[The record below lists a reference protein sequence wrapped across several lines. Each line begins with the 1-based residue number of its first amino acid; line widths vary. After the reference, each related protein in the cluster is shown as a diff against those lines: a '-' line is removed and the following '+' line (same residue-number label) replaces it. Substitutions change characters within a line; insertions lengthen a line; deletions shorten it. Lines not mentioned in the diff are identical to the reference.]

1 MFLIFGGR
9 VMRYIAVITAVFVV
23 PLTTLITK
31 ANSPVSEIYNEEQQL
46 RAEVDT
52 PSEAMLIGTVDL
64 PRQANADGVPLDP
77 GRYELHLTSPSTT
90 PHVNDVSHSRD
101 HWIEFRQEDGVKGRE
116 MVTIV
121 SGTEIITFAESTPP
135 SSGSARIEVL
145 KENDYLRIWLNN
157 DGIHYL
163 IHLAI
168 R

>member
-1 MFLIFGGR
+1 
-9 VMRYIAVITAVFVV
+9 MRYIAVITAVFVV
-23 PLTTLITK
+23 PLTAVITK
-31 ANSPVSEIYNEEQQL
+31 TNNPVSEIYNEERQL
-46 RAEVDT
+46 RAEVDI

-64 PRQANADGVPLDP
+64 PRRVNADGVPLDP

-90 PHVNDVSHSRD
+90 PHANDVSHSRD
-101 HWIEFRQEDGVKGRE
+101 RWIEFRQVDGVKGRE